1 MQTRRVAP
9 TNSFIEFK
17 KAEIEQSIPDRF
29 EKIVRMY
36 PERVAIKTEN
46 HVLTYAELNAAANRV
61 ARAILAQRGRGSEP
75 VALLLERGAPMI
87 AGILGVLK
95 AGKIYV
101 PLDPASPPSRLT
113 FMLADSQAGLIV
125 SDNTNLSFS
134 REIADHP
141 YERINVD
148 EVDANISTENLALS
162 ISPDAIAWILYT
174 SGTTGDPKGVFQN
187 HRNVLHLIM
196 RYTNRARVTRDDRIG
211 LVRSFSVNGGT
222 LHTFGALLNGAQI
235 VPFGLK
241 HQGMTKLAHWLIDEQ
256 ITLCSF
262 SPTILRH
269 LVETLR
275 RGETLPNLR
284 VILFSGEPL
293 YRKDLELCRA
303 YFSENSL
310 FINSLGTTEAS
321 NACDLVI
328 DGKTQIQGEIV
339 PCGYPT
345 TDMKILLLDD
355 NKKEVDANQIGEIA
369 IKSQYLTLGYWQR
382 PDLTV
387 AKFLRGPGAER
398 IYLTG
403 DLGRRLADGC
413 LVHLGRKDFQVKIR
427 GHRVEVAEVEAAL
440 LGSETIEEAVVVARE
455 DRAGDPCLVAYVVP
469 SVQPWPTVSAVRRV
483 LAQELPDYMIPSSF
497 VMMEALPL
505 TPNSKVDRRALPEP
519 STIRPSL
526 DAPFVPPRTPVE
538 QLLSGIWTEVLG
550 LDRVGIHDNFLDL
563 GGNSL
568 LAARVISRIL
578 AALHVD
584 LPMRSLFDAPTIAEM
599 AAVIACN
606 QGDKVDRSDLF
617 HVLTEMESLSDEE
630 AQRFLAE
637 EESSRGHHK
646 E

>member
-29 EKIVRMY
+29 EKIVCMY

-148 EVDANISTENLALS
+148 EVDANISTGNLALS
-162 ISPDAIAWILYT
+162 IFPDAIAWILYT

-483 LAQELPDYMIPSSF
+483 LAEKLPDYMVPSAF
-497 VMMEALPL
+497 MMLEALPL
-505 TPNSKVDRRALPEP
+505 TPNGKVDRKALPVPDQAGPDLEK
-519 STIRPSL
+519 SFV
-526 DAPFVPPRTPVE
+526 APRSPIE
-538 QLLSGIWTEVLG
+538 KLLARIWAEVLG
-550 LDRVGIHDNFLDL
+550 LERVGIHDNFFEL
-563 GGNSL
+563 GGHSL
-568 LAARVISRIL
+568 KATQVMSRL
-578 AALHVD
+578 RDAFLVEMP
-584 LPMRSLFDAPTIAEM
+584 LRTVFEAPTVADL
-599 AAVIACN
+599 AVAI
-606 QGDKVDRSDLF
+606 VRSQTKRVGRQTLTE
-617 HVLTEMESLSDEE
+617 VLTELEQLSEDEVQT
-630 AQRFLAE
+630 ALLQKA
-637 EESSRGHHK
+637 SSVD
-646 E
+646 ET